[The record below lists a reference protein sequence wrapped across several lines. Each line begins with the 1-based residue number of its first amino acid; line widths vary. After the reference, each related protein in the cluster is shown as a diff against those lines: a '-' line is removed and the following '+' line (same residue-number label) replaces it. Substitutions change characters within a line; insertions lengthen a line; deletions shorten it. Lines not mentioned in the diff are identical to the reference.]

1 MIIRKEFILD
11 EDDIK
16 EAIRDYLDYE
26 CDDKD
31 DLRVNFVY
39 ENVVIKDNKLASIEL
54 KAFALEDPENAEQA

>member
-26 CDDKD
+26 CDNKD
-31 DLRVNFVY
+31 DLNINFIY
-39 ENVVIKDNKLASIEL
+39 ENVVIKDDKLAGLEL